1 MTTYEAAS
9 VPGSVGSVT
18 PGVRVSP
25 TARNVVFV
33 LIVVGAA
40 AVFVV
45 TKRAELPAAWKATQ
59 NASLPWLLV
68 AGVLSVS
75 IVANLAGLQA
85 RSQGLLGVRR
95 PFRRTFRVTASG
107 HFLNLVTK
115 SGGMA
120 GVTGFNTDSRRRGLS
135 VERTTAGY
143 ILAELS
149 THLGFTVVLLVSVP
163 VMAHDG
169 KLSTGDLVAMGVFAV
184 LTGLFVAGVIA
195 AGRSQQSIRRLHAM
209 PLRIRNRVATKLG
222 RPALAASSDHHA
234 ADDLHTAVVLAR
246 QHHSGLWPLAIHAI
260 GYPVIGVLLMWV
272 VLQASGVRHGFGIAL
287 VTYAIGTTF
296 SIVGFLP
303 GGIGFTELSM
313 AATLSSY
320 GLAAGRTAAVVGLYR
335 LFDLWLPLFGGAAV
349 SRNRSRLVAD

>member
-1 MTTYEAAS
+1 M
-9 VPGSVGSVT
+9 
-18 PGVRVSP
+18 
-25 TARNVVFV
+25 
-33 LIVVGAA
+33 
-40 AVFVV
+40 
-45 TKRAELPAAWKATQ
+45 
-59 NASLPWLLV
+59 
-68 AGVLSVS
+68 
-75 IVANLAGLQA
+75 
-85 RSQGLLGVRR
+85 
-95 PFRRTFRVTASG
+95 
-107 HFLNLVTK
+107 
-115 SGGMA
+115 
-120 GVTGFNTDSRRRGLS
+120 
-135 VERTTAGY
+135 ERTTAGY